1 MKKKKTRESYTP
13 SNRGTKVSNRTRSS
27 SEIELIYQDSESIYY
42 SKTFF
47 LSLLFIILLWVIMDH
62 SIENNILTL
71 QYSNCWMFE
80 LIFLSLFYKKLFN
93 VKIYIHQGI
102 ALILNVIPFLL
113 KVVAIILSLYDNY
126 FKNIYNKMS
135 WSLIILISVFNLLLI
150 ILKSFIYIK
159 IKWYMD
165 IKYISFTKILI
176 YYGLIGTIF
185 HSIISIISTY
195 KECERTYNSTVNIFD
210 FLCENKVIDT
220 TTNEI
225 IKYLANFKLY
235 FTNYKNI
242 KELLLEMMTVIL
254 GALSF
259 FFYKYFSLMSIK
271 YLSPI
276 HLMLSNILLYIFS
289 IIIIIII
296 LNNNNILFNNNN
308 MTLTILIL
316 NIIGDAFCF
325 IIISIY
331 LELLELKFCG
341 LNFYLKKNIMER
353 GLEDLY
359 ENNENNNSFIED
371 GDEDNDNE
379 KEEI

>member
-1 MKKKKTRESYTP
+1 M
-13 SNRGTKVSNRTRSS
+13 
-27 SEIELIYQDSESIYY
+27 
-42 SKTFF
+42 
-47 LSLLFIILLWVIMDH
+47 
-62 SIENNILTL
+62 
-71 QYSNCWMFE
+71 
-80 LIFLSLFYKKLFN
+80 
-93 VKIYIHQGI
+93 
-102 ALILNVIPFLL
+102 
-113 KVVAIILSLYDNY
+113 
-126 FKNIYNKMS
+126 
-135 WSLIILISVFNLLLI
+135 
-150 ILKSFIYIK
+150 
-159 IKWYMD
+159 
-165 IKYISFTKILI
+165 
-176 YYGLIGTIF
+176 
-185 HSIISIISTY
+185 
-195 KECERTYNSTVNIFD
+195 NIFD

-220 TTNEI
+220 TTNKI

-259 FFYKYFSLMSIK
+259 FFYKYFSLMAIK

-371 GDEDNDNE
+371 GDEDNENE